1 MHRREFIKK
10 TAILSVAYCL
20 PAFASVQKATD
31 NSAIYDL
38 EWRFDLSH
46 YQNQECSLWI
56 PLPSNISGFQK
67 VLELGVQTDAKIH
80 FETTNNAYDART
92 LYAHWDK
99 EASVKTVRISL
110 KVALENRQCSF
121 KTKRISPDEVK
132 KAEQFLAPTA
142 HVPTDGAVAYVAHK
156 IVGNE
161 KDPLKKARKI
171 YNWIVANSYRDEA
184 VLGCGVGSPNA
195 MLAAL
200 EKEGRMGGKCLD
212 MSALTVA
219 LMRAVGIPAREVLGL
234 RIGASTLSAAFGTG
248 EENTKAQ
255 HCKVEFF
262 IPAMGWIP
270 CDPADITKLI
280 LKENIAPLSPRAQEM
295 SVKFFGFWENNWMAL
310 NRLRDA
316 EIYPAN
322 TQGMLDSFGY
332 PYAEVAGEYLD
343 PFDPKAYHYIFRSQ
357 KVSL

>member
-1 MHRREFIKK
+1 MQRREFMTK
-10 TAILSVAYCL
+10 TAMLGAIWCVPS
-20 PAFASVQKATD
+20 FASVQKPTD
-31 NSAIYDL
+31 NIALYDL
-38 EWRFDLSH
+38 QWRFDLSH
-46 YQNQECSLWI
+46 HQNQECSLWI
-56 PLPSNISGFQK
+56 PLPSNISKFQN
-67 VLELGVQTDAKIH
+67 VLELGVHTDAKIH
-80 FETTNNAYDART
+80 FETTNNEYDART

-99 EASVKTVRISL
+99 EASVKTVQIFL
-110 KVALENRQCSF
+110 KVALQNRQCHF
-121 KTKRISPDEVK
+121 KTKKICPDEVK
-132 KAEQFLAPTA
+132 KAQQFLAPTA
-142 HVPTDGAVAYVAHK
+142 HIPTDGAVAKVARK

-171 YNWIVANSYRDEA
+171 YDWIVANSYRDEA

-212 MSALTVA
+212 MSALCVA

-234 RIGASTLSAAFGTG
+234 RIGASTLSSAFGAAS
-248 EENTKAQ
+248 ENTKAQ

-280 LKENIAPLSPRAQEM
+280 LKENIAPSSPRAQEM
-295 SVKFFGFWENNWMAL
+295 SAKFFGFWENNWMAL
-310 NRLRDA
+310 NSLRDA

-322 TQGMLDSFGY
+322 IQGMLDSFGY
-332 PYAEVAGEYLD
+332 PYAEIAGEYLD
-343 PFDPKAYHYIFRSQ
+343 PFDPKAYRYTFRSQ

>member
-1 MHRREFIKK
+1 MDRREFIKK
-10 TAILSVAYCL
+10 TAILSAACYL

-38 EWRFDLSH
+38 EWMFDLSH
-46 YQNQECSLWI
+46 HQNQECSLWI
-56 PLPSNISGFQK
+56 PLPSNITGFQN

-80 FETTNNAYDART
+80 FETTNNEYDART
-92 LYAHWDK
+92 HYLSWSKD
-99 EASVKTVRISL
+99 ASVKTAHISL
-110 KVALENRQCSF
+110 KVALKNRQCSF
-121 KTKRISPDEVK
+121 KTKRICPDEVK
-132 KAEQFLAPTA
+132 KAQQFLAPTA
-142 HVPTDGAVAYVAHK
+142 HVPIDGAVAYAAHK

-161 KDPLKKARKI
+161 KDLLKKAHKI
-171 YNWIVANSYRDEA
+171 YDWIVANSYRDEA
-184 VLGCGVGSPNA
+184 VLGCGVGSPNG

-234 RIGASTLSAAFGTG
+234 RIGASSLSTAFGTG
-248 EENTKAQ
+248 EENTKGQ

-280 LKENIAPLSPRAQEM
+280 LKENLHPSSSRAQEM
-295 SVKFFGFWENNWMAL
+295 STKFFGFWENNWMAL
-310 NRLRDA
+310 NSLRDA

-332 PYAEVAGEYLD
+332 PYAEAEGEYLD
-343 PFDPKAYHYIFRSQ
+343 PFDPKGYRYAYRSQ